1 MTDILEKP
9 TTPSSDSANPPDDVD
24 IVLGPTQYGKAE
36 THVVRIDR
44 DTQRHEIR
52 DVIVTSQ
59 LRGDL
64 EAMHREGDNAHCVA
78 TDTQKNTVFGFAQT
92 EGVESPEQ
100 LLLALSDHFT
110 SEFEWIHG
118 GRWAA
123 EEHAWERIDDH
134 DHCFVESK
142 QEKRTAVVVT
152 DGGKRTVIS
161 GFHDLTVLKSTESG
175 FEGYPKDR
183 FTTLQETQDRI
194 MSTDIAT
201 RWRYNTTD
209 VDFDEVY
216 RSVKS
221 IILSKFTDHYSR
233 ALQETLHHMGKA
245 VLAAHPEID
254 EIKFSCPNKHHFVY
268 DLSFAGIENNLE
280 THYAADRPYG
290 LIEATLQRKGA
301 PTAEDAWMGISGFC

>member
-1 MTDILEKP
+1 MTDTIQNR
-9 TTPSSDSANPPDDVD
+9 TTDDPETAE

-36 THVVRIDR
+36 NHVVRIAR
-44 DTQRHEIR
+44 DTDRHEIR
-52 DVIVTSQ
+52 DVTVTSQ

-64 EAMHREGDNAHCVA
+64 EDMHTKGDNAHCIP
-78 TDTQKNTVFGFAQT
+78 TDTQKNTVFAFAQT
-92 EGVESPEQ
+92 EGVKSPEQ

-110 SEFEWIHG
+110 SEFAWISG

-123 EEHAWERIDDH
+123 EEHAWERINDH

-142 QEKRTAVVVT
+142 QEKRTAVLVT
-152 DGGKRTVIS
+152 DGQKRTVIS
-161 GFHDLTVLKSTESG
+161 GFYGLTVLKSTQSG
-175 FEGYPKDR
+175 FSGYPKDR
-183 FTTLQETQDRI
+183 FTTLKETDDRV

-201 RWRYNTTD
+201 RWRYNSTD
-209 VDFDEVY
+209 VDFDAVY
-216 RSVKS
+216 RSVKQ
-221 IILSKFTDHYSR
+221 IMLEKFTDHYSR

-245 VLAAHPEID
+245 VLSAHPEID

-280 THYAADRPYG
+280 THYAADRPFG
-290 LIEATLQRKGA
+290 LIEATIQRKDA